1 MCDRPN
7 VGQMSGFTGHRT
19 SMTSLLCGGKQY
31 MVIKPL
37 ICPLCGTR
45 VVPQS
50 DGTCPAC
57 RRTSG
62 EEDYRE
68 PSVTRSD
75 DGTDRDGISF
85 RRKVAIVFFAV
96 AVAMFAYA
104 FIGSMSGFSWDPSA
118 YSSGYLRGLHDSPEA
133 QLVSSLRAGCNL
145 WTLVA
150 CLIGVYLLV
159 TGRPERP
166 DGYRKLVRLFFVIPV
181 VIAGVAGV
189 ALVGS
194 IPKITKVKS
203 KAQREVRLHDL
214 QTIGIALCNY
224 EDKHGHFP
232 PAAFRD
238 GQGKPLLSWRVHL
251 LPFLEQDTLYEEFH
265 LDEPWDSPHNIKLL
279 DRVPP
284 VFSLGGNRSDG
295 KTAVMVFVGD
305 GTPFGSADG
314 LRSLDIAD
322 GTSNTIMLVV
332 AGQDKA
338 VPWTKPEDLRFETED
353 PASVLGDVGEAFAAA
368 FCDGSVRSLRKDAD
382 AGMLQKAIMHCDG
395 RVVDMKQLEAKP

>member
-1 MCDRPN
+1 MVLRP
-7 VGQMSGFTGHRT
+7 Q
-19 SMTSLLCGGKQY
+19 
-31 MVIKPL
+31 
-37 ICPLCGTR
+37 ICPLCSTR
-45 VVPQS
+45 VVPQT

-57 RRTSG
+57 RDASRL
-62 EEDYRE
+62 EDYLDV
-68 PSVTRSD
+68 SAVASKNK
-75 DGTDRDGISF
+75 TDEGGISF
-85 RRKVAIVFFAV
+85 RRKVAIVFLGA

-104 FIGSMSGFSWDPSA
+104 FIGSMTGFSWDPSA

-166 DGYRKLVRLFFVIPV
+166 GGYRKLVRLFFVMPL

-194 IPKITKVKS
+194 IPEMTKVRS

-214 QTIGIALCNY
+214 QTISLALCNY

-238 GQGKPLLSWRVHL
+238 AQGKPLLSWRLHV

-265 LDEPWDSPHNIKLL
+265 LDEPWDSPHNIRLL
-279 DRVPP
+279 DRMP
-284 VFSLGGNRSDG
+284 SLFALGDNRSDG
-295 KTAVMVFVGD
+295 KTAVMVFVGE

-314 LRSLDIAD
+314 VTSLDITD

-332 AGQDKA
+332 AGQDKV
-338 VPWTKPEDLRFETED
+338 VPWTKPEDLTFDSED
-353 PASVLGDVGEAFAAA
+353 PASALGNVGETFAAA

-382 AGMLQKAIMHCDG
+382 PGMLLGAILHCDG
-395 RVVDMKQLEAKP
+395 RAVDMKQLRAQQ